1 MFSMAEVVVVNLH
14 HRYVTML
21 WAVVSPSLCRWV
33 PWGPGEYMGALALW
47 MHPKAPRPAL
57 HFIFLCFQR
66 SLCTRYF
73 LLLPASFPLTV
84 SRWGFLKNFILLGNS
99 HLVALK
105 SKPLWLAPGPPLTD
119 LFEKRLRWHPALLN
133 MPPGKAV

>member
-1 MFSMAEVVVVNLH
+1 MGSHLPQLVQV
-14 HRYVTML
+14 
-21 WAVVSPSLCRWV
+21 
-33 PWGPGEYMGALALW
+33 GALAPWPW
-47 MHPKAPRPAL
+47 MQPTAPHPVL
-57 HFIFLCFQR
+57 YFIFLCFQR
-66 SLCTRYF
+66 GLCI
-73 LLLPASFPLTV
+73 LLVAASKLPFDCATV
-84 SRWGFLKNFILLGNS
+84 GLLKNFILLGNS

>member
-1 MFSMAEVVVVNLH
+1 MTVLQAVFSL
-14 HRYVTML
+14 
-21 WAVVSPSLCRWV
+21 SSSGWV
-33 PWGPGEYMGALALW
+33 PGELAGALVPRPWL
-47 MHPKAPRPAL
+47 HPKTPCPAL
-57 HFIFLCFQR
+57 YFIFPGFQR
-66 SLCTRYF
+66 GLCAKYF
-73 LLLPASFPLTV
+73 MLLPASFPLPV
-84 SRWGFLKNFILLGNS
+84 PRWGFLKNFILLGNS